1 MSEHWRTETCESW
14 AADFSHGDGAKLFP
28 GAVAEHAQ
36 EILGALLT
44 AACAANGREPGALS
58 DEDLKVA
65 LLGAV
70 ARLQLDPEVRAFVP
84 SLARAFLTDLQA
96 QGRLA
101 EGAARGRY
109 VGALKEAFLAAGGK
123 PATFVRPAEKLGR
136 NELCPCGSGKK
147 FKKCCMGK

>member
-1 MSEHWRTETCESW
+1 MTEHWRTDTCESW
-14 AADFSHGDGAKLFP
+14 AADFSHGDGVKLFP
-28 GAVAEHAQ
+28 GRVAEHAQ
-36 EILGALLT
+36 QILGTLLT
-44 AACAANGREPGALS
+44 AACAAGGREPGVLS
-58 DEDLKVA
+58 DEDLKTA
-65 LLGAV
+65 LLGEV
-70 ARLQLDPEVRAFVP
+70 ARLHLDPEVRPFVP
-84 SLARAFLTDLQA
+84 SLVRAFLTDLQA

-123 PATFVRPAEKLGR
+123 PATFVRPADKLGR